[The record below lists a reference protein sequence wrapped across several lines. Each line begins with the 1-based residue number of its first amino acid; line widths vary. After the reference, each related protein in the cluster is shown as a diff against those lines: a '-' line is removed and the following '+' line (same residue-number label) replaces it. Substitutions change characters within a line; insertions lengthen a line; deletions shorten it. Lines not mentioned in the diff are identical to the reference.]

1 MHLFV
6 WFLFA
11 SWNSAEK
18 RLTRIWHLGHI
29 LSRCFF
35 CSFLLF
41 FPLNPLLIPCLKYPY
56 RALARWPCK
65 IKTNGQGKQLF
76 HVRTVLGMWFSR
88 IYNHCRQ
95 TTRYICVSLWLQ
107 IVFYLKK
114 YGVMIMCYLDV
125 RRRRKWNAFVVGF
138 LFGLFLFCANTVLL
152 RIWSYIQRP
161 SSSGLILLW
170 TLFCGLDYQKKKKY
184 W

>member
-1 MHLFV
+1 MKLSWKKV
-6 WFLFA
+6 DMYLA
-11 SWNSAEK
+11 SWSHSFQVF
-18 RLTRIWHLGHI
+18 I
-29 LSRCFF
+29 

-56 RALARWPCK
+56 WALARWPCK

-76 HVRTVLGMWFSR
+76 CVRTVLGMWFLR
-88 IYNHCRQ
+88 TYNHSRQ
-95 TTRYICVSLWLQ
+95 TTWCICVPLGLQ

-125 RRRRKWNAFVVGF
+125 RWRRKWNVFMVGF
-138 LFGLFLFCANTVLL
+138 LFGLFLFCANTFLL

-170 TLFCGLDYQKKKKY
+170 TLFCGLDCQKNHQLQFHQ
-184 W
+184 WQSGSGQ